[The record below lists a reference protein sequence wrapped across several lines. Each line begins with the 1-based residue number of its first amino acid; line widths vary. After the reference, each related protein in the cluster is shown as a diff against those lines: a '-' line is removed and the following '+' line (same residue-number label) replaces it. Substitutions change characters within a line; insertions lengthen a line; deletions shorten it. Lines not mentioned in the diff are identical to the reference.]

1 MFDRETGK
9 SERYRYDPN
18 DPASLSNN
26 YVRVIYEDSDGM
38 FWIGTQGGGLNLLD
52 RKTGLFTRYLSD
64 ADDPESIN
72 SDYIFSIYEDNDGM
86 LWLCTWGGGL
96 NRFNKYSGEFKA
108 YTKKEGLSSN
118 SVYGLLEDEEGN
130 FWLSTNNG
138 LSKCNPKMG
147 TFKNYN
153 SRDGLQ
159 SNEFNGGSYYKSR
172 SGEMFFGGINGF
184 NSFYPDEIEDNPF
197 IPEVVITSFR
207 KLNREVEL
215 SSPLSDI
222 DKLFLSYRDYSFSF
236 EFAALEYSAPDKNR
250 YAYRM
255 VGLDNE
261 WIYTDSERRFAYFTT
276 LPPGG
281 YQFQVKASNND
292 GIWNTEGI
300 SVDIII
306 TPPFWQRASFRVAV
320 FLFVV
325 ILAGILY
332 KRRLRNVRLKAEL
345 DTAHHAQMSILPD
358 KAPELDRF
366 DISGICLPAY
376 EVGGDFFDYIWL
388 DESKNRLA
396 VVVGDVSGKAMQAAM
411 IAVMSDGMLNTTAIF
426 GLNSS
431 AEIAGFLNEAI
442 YRKTPDT
449 MFTCSCLSI
458 LDINRREI
466 VVTNAGMKAPLL
478 KTENSLFVLDSMGYG
493 FPLGAF
499 PESRYNEET
508 RKLEPGNVMIIF
520 SDGVTEARN
529 KAGDFFGD
537 ERLIVLLNSID
548 TNRLSSLEIQNRM
561 LNVLNE
567 FRENSQQDDDITL
580 VVIKAL

>member
-1 MFDRETGK
+1 M
-9 SERYRYDPN
+9 
-18 DPASLSNN
+18 SN
-26 YVRVIYEDSDGM
+26 
-38 FWIGTQGGGLNLLD
+38 
-52 RKTGLFTRYLSD
+52 
-64 ADDPESIN
+64 ADDPRSIN
-72 SDYIFSIYEDNDGM
+72 SDYIFSIYEDDAGI

-96 NRFNKYSGEFKA
+96 NKFDKDSGEFRA
-108 YTKKEGLSSN
+108 YTKKDGLPSN
-118 SVYGLLEDEEGN
+118 SVYGLLEDEKGN

-138 LSKCNPKMG
+138 LSRFNPKTG

-159 SNEFNGGSYYKSR
+159 SNEFNGGSYYKSE

-197 IPEVVITSFR
+197 IPKVVITSFR

-215 SSPLSDI
+215 SSPLAEI

-255 VGLDNE
+255 VGLEDE
-261 WIYTDSERRFAYFTT
+261 WIYTGAERRFAYFTT
-276 LPPGG
+276 LPPGE

-292 GIWNTEGI
+292 GIWNMEGI
-300 SVDIII
+300 SVDIVI
-306 TPPFWQRASFRVAV
+306 TPPFWERTFFRVAV

-325 ILAGILY
+325 ILAWMLY

-345 DTAHHAQMSILPD
+345 DTAHNVQMSIMPD
-358 KAPELDRF
+358 KAPELDEF

-411 IAVMSDGMLNTTAIF
+411 IAVMSDGMVNTAIF
-426 GLNSS
+426 ESSSS

-449 MFTCSCLSI
+449 MFTCSCLCV
-458 LDINRREI
+458 LDIDRREI
-466 VVTNAGMKAPLL
+466 AFTNAGMKAPLL
-478 KTENSLFVLDSMGYG
+478 KTENAVSVLNSMGYG
-493 FPLGAF
+493 LPLGAF
-499 PESRYNEET
+499 AESQYNEEK
-508 RKLEPGNVMIIF
+508 RKFESGDVMFIF
-520 SDGVTEARN
+520 SDGLTEARN
-529 KAGDFFGD
+529 KAGEFFGD
-537 ERLIVLLNSID
+537 ERLILMINSID
-548 TNRLSSLEIQNRM
+548 THGLSSLKIQKRM
-561 LNVLNE
+561 LSVLNE
-567 FRENSQQDDDITL
+567 FRESSQQDDDITL
-580 VVIKAL
+580 IVIKAL